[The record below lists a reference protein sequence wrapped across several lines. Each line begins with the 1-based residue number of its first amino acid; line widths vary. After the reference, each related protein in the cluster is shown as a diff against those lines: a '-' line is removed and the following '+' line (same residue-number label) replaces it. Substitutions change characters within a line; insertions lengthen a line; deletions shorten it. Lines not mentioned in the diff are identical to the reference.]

1 MKLKLLNVIRI
12 TEDEKLIESLKSKG
26 FSEVVEDVK
35 KTENKKDTKGKDK

>member
-35 KTENKKDTKGKDK
+35 KVENKKDTKGKDK